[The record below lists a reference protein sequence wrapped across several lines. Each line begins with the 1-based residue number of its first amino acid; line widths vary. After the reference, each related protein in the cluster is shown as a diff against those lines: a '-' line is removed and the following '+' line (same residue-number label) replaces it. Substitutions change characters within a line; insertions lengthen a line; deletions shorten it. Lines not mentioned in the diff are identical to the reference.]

1 MRKSLYQF
9 VRRAALI
16 MALGAL
22 TLHLAACGGGGKE
35 EAEASSGAESAV
47 SVPETEEEEK
57 KLVGIALPAVSA
69 ERWNRDGEALVSGFR
84 AEGYEA
90 SLVFSNNS
98 ASRQTADVAQLIRD
112 GADLLVIAPTD
123 GAALSDV
130 LSEAKEKGIPVIS
143 YDRLI
148 PDSDAVSYFVSFN
161 HYAGG
166 RLVGEYV
173 AEALDLKNADSQTVY
188 HIEFMSGDLADT
200 NSGFFF
206 NGTYDVL
213 KTYLDA
219 GNLAVPSEA
228 QTFVETATA
237 GWSSAAAGSR
247 MNDLLEQYYGGETAL
262 DAVIC
267 ADDTLALGV
276 DQAIEENYQGKNT
289 VIVTGQGGD
298 EENLAKIID
307 GSQSATVFLPTA
319 DEAEVTLALGKS
331 LLEGVFPDS
340 SLIEENS
347 WAFHCTY
354 DTQSYDNGA
363 GVAASYLLDPVVITA
378 ENMQKE
384 LIDTGYYVMEEDLPK
399 AAETALPEGAVTSA
413 AAGDGEPGSESAA
426 AAAAGADGTGS
437 DSSPEAAGEDETGS
451 DGPEAAG
458 EDETG
463 SDDPEETAGEDETGS
478 ESAEETA
485 QAEDGGSSE

>member
-1 MRKSLYQF
+1 MKGYIHQLESFGCADGPGSRFIVFTTGCRLRCKYCHNPDTWDL
-9 VRRAALI
+9 
-16 MALGAL
+16 MK
-22 TLHLAACGGGGKE
+22 GKQME
-35 EAEASSGAESAV
+35 TDEILAEALACKSYWG
-47 SVPETEEEEK
+47 K
-57 KLVGIALPAVSA
+57 KGGIT
-69 ERWNRDGEALVSGFR
+69 VSGG
-84 AEGYEA
+84 EP
-90 SLVFSNNS
+90 LVQIDF
-98 ASRQTADVAQLIRD
+98 LIE
-112 GADLLVIAPTD
+112 LF
-123 GAALSDV
+123 
-130 LSEAKEKGIPVIS
+130 EKAKEKGIPVIS

-399 AAETALPEGAVTSA
+399 AAQDYVLMIEEGAGCFVKYVSV
-413 AAGDGEPGSESAA
+413 
-426 AAAAGADGTGS
+426 
-437 DSSPEAAGEDETGS
+437 
-451 DGPEAAG
+451 GPER
-458 EDETG
+458 
-463 SDDPEETAGEDETGS
+463 
-478 ESAEETA
+478 ESIITRR
-485 QAEDGGSSE
+485 GL